1 MRVQG
6 SYTFDTD
13 VKTVWDAMQSPDV
26 LSGCIPGCESFD
38 PAGENR
44 YTVRMSVR
52 VSAITGSYQG
62 EVRIENSDYL
72 NSYTMIVQGSGRG
85 GTVKGVRRPELLRV
99 RRPNDHPNSR
109 RRPGHRR
116 HRKGRA
122 ATARR
127 RVPHD
132 DEPVLRLPQ
141 DQNRVRLSLSPFQ
154 RLQG

>member
-13 VKTVWDAMQSPDV
+13 VKTVWDAMRSPQV

-85 GTVKGVRRPELLRV
+85 GTVKGSGDLNFSESEGRTTIRIAGDVQVTGVIARV
-99 RRPNDHPNSR
+99 
-109 RRPGHRR
+109 G
-116 HRKGRA
+116 
-122 ATARR
+122 
-127 RVPHD
+127 
-132 DEPVLRLPQ
+132 
-141 DQNRVRLSLSPFQ
+141 Q
-154 RLQG
+154 RLLGGASRMMMNQFFDCLRTKIE